1 MTALSGTL
9 RPSPVLR
16 GVLRKIN
23 SRRGLA
29 PGDVA
34 APPDTH
40 ERRRDRPVT
49 VAAMT
54 YDAAHLAEHADLNG
68 PSACDVHAAHVG
80 DDTPDGV
87 TWLLADGAHDADLIE
102 CLGHTFG
109 LHRLVQEDIAS
120 TTQRAKFEDYGDV
133 LYIVLPMITFDAE
146 HAELRVEQVSLVAGA
161 GWVLTFLEDPGDV
174 FDPVRARLRA
184 GSPLRRK
191 GADALV
197 TALVDVIVDSYFT
210 ALEAAGDAAEDIE
223 ELVVERPAASVQ
235 YRIST
240 IRREL
245 LLLRRAIWPVREA
258 ISAFERSDS
267 PLLADDTRPY
277 LRDAYDHA
285 VQAVD
290 IAESL
295 RDLVAGMMD
304 LYLSSLSNR
313 MNEVMK
319 VLTVVSVVFLPLTL
333 VSGIFGMN
341 VALPWQHN
349 PHGFWLVMGVMGL
362 CALTMLAYFR
372 RRRWL

>member
-1 MTALSGTL
+1 MTVLSGTL

-23 SRRGLA
+23 SKRGLE
-29 PGDVA
+29 PGQVVPTNGD
-34 APPDTH
+34 
-40 ERRRDRPVT
+40 RDRPVAM
-49 VAAMT
+49 AAIT
-54 YDAAHLAEHADLNG
+54 YDAAHLAEHADLDAPQACEVHTAHASDG
-68 PSACDVHAAHVG
+68 SA
-80 DDTPDGV
+80 DGV
-87 TWLLADGAHDADLIE
+87 TWLLADGAHDAALIE
-102 CLGHTFG
+102 CLGATFG

-120 TTQRAKFEDYGDV
+120 TTQRAKFDDYGDF
-133 LYIVLPMITFDAE
+133 LYVVLPMITFDAVR
-146 HAELRVEQVSLVAGA
+146 AELRVEQVSLVVGDR
-161 GWVLTFLEDPGDV
+161 WVLTFLEDPGDV

-184 GSPLRRK
+184 GGPLRKR
-191 GADALV
+191 GADQLA
-197 TALVDVIVDSYFT
+197 TALIDVIVDSYFT
-210 ALEAAGDAAEDIE
+210 ALEAAGDAVEDIE
-223 ELVVERPAASVQ
+223 EMVVEKPASAVQ

-258 ISAFERSDS
+258 IGAFERTDS
-267 PLLADDTRPY
+267 PLLAADTRPY

-319 VLTVVSVVFLPLTL
+319 VLAVVSVVFLPLTL
-333 VSGIFGMN
+333 ISGVFGMN
-341 VALPWQHN
+341 VALPWQDN
-349 PHGFWLVMGVMGL
+349 PNGFWLVMGVMGL
-362 CALTMLAYFR
+362 CALVMLTYFR